1 MRGGGTICC
10 RQCASPSHRC
20 ALLLTRP
27 AALSSP
33 ARLRLLRAVIYG
45 VGVALSIFLMLV
57 MMTYNAWFIG
67 AIVAGAVVGSYM
79 CSKNGPPGM
88 DKTMLCH

>member
-1 MRGGGTICC
+1 
-10 RQCASPSHRC
+10 
-20 ALLLTRP
+20 
-27 AALSSP
+27 
-33 ARLRLLRAVIYG
+33 
-45 VGVALSIFLMLV
+45 MLV